1 MSIIRTTAMCWWYN
15 MDIFSYLTWNNS
27 SLEEEEEEE
36 KLIFLDVVLAILKC

>member
-27 SLEEEEEEE
+27 SLEEEQ
-36 KLIFLDVVLAILKC
+36 KRTLIFLDVVLEILKC